1 VTFIEGPGLVVVGAE
16 LVDGA
21 AEVAVGV
28 DVAAGAAVLGSLATG
43 GV

>member
-1 VTFIEGPGLVVVGAE
+1 MLNEGGAWVAV
-16 LVDGA
+16 VDGA

-28 DVAAGAAVLGSLATG
+28 DVAGAAVLGSLAMG

>member
-1 VTFIEGPGLVVVGAE
+1 MLNEGGAWVAV
-16 LVDGA
+16 VDGA

-28 DVAAGAAVLGSLATG
+28 DVAAGAAVLGALAMG